1 MGSNTYEDVGGVAV
15 KLYYRLSDSD
25 SDSDSYSDIPT
36 FFSDSDIPDCFL
48 NGPKPNNALKNPK
61 FLDDINQAND
71 AFKQIMAN
79 DALVKFISKNNYSCI

>member
-1 MGSNTYEDVGGVAV
+1 MGSNGYEGVGGDLFQ
-15 KLYYRLSDSD
+15 LYYRL